1 VCFFVLVINKA
12 SISALVLIQL
22 TCFLNADTTIND
34 FSAQWLLDG
43 NANDSRGNSN
53 GSASNITYEIQS
65 INGIPTTVAKFG
77 QSSGITVAKSS
88 YIDLGTSFSLTAK
101 VKINSWIDSSVNGG
115 YVIVSAGGFT
125 PIAAGATSYGAG
137 ITAWSMDM
145 NMHGSGGEYS
155 YTRSYSAGASLNTD
169 NVPSENLGLDISQ
182 WHQLVWVY
190 DGTNIKNYLDGVA
203 LNSLYSAQ
211 SGFNID
217 PYTDFDVLRIGYDH
231 AGIGVNPSL
240 DGYLSDIRIYKF
252 ALTGAQVAAIPEPST
267 FSLLAIGL
275 GGLAILRRRR

>member
-1 VCFFVLVINKA
+1 MINKA
-12 SISALVLIQL
+12 SIGALVLIWL
-22 TCFLNADTTIND
+22 SCLLNADTTIND

-43 NANDSRGNSN
+43 NTNDSRGNSN
-53 GSASNITYEIQS
+53 GNASNITYEIQT
-65 INGIPTTVAKFG
+65 IDGIPTTVAKFG
-77 QSSGITVAKSS
+77 QNSGIAVAKTS

-125 PIAAGATSYGAG
+125 PIAAGSTSYGAG

-155 YTRSYSAGASLNTD
+155 FTRSYSAGASLNTD
-169 NVPSENLGLDISQ
+169 NVPSENLGLDISK

-190 DGTNIKNYLDGVA
+190 DGSSIKNYLDGVA
-203 LNSLYSAQ
+203 LNSLYSPQ

-240 DGYLSDIRIYKF
+240 DGYLSDIRIYQF
-252 ALTGAQVAAIPEPST
+252 ALTEAQVLAVPEPSAL
-267 FSLLAIGL
+267 SLLAVGL
-275 GGLAILRRRR
+275 GALAMMRRRRS

>member
-1 VCFFVLVINKA
+1 MINKA
-12 SISALVLIQL
+12 SIGALVLIQL
-22 TCFLNADTTIND
+22 SCLLNADTTIND

-53 GSASNITYEIQS
+53 GSASNITYETQT
-65 INGIPTTVAKFG
+65 INGVPSTVAKFG
-77 QSSGITVAKSS
+77 QNSGITVAKSS

-101 VKINSWIDSSVNGG
+101 VKINSWIDSGVNGG
-115 YVIVSAGGFT
+115 YVILSAGGGNS
-125 PIAAGATSYGAG
+125 IAAGETSYGVG
-137 ITAWSMDM
+137 INAWSMDM

-155 YTRSYSAGASLNTD
+155 FTRSYSAGASLNTD
-169 NVPSENLGLDISQ
+169 NVPSENLGLDISK

-190 DGTNIKNYLDGVA
+190 DGSNIKNYLDGVA

-217 PYTDFDVLRIGYDH
+217 PYTDFDVLRIGFDH

-240 DGYLSDIRIYKF
+240 DGYLSDIRIYQF
-252 ALTGAQVAAIPEPST
+252 ALTESQVLAVPEPSAL
-267 FSLLAIGL
+267 SLLAIGL
-275 GGLAILRRRR
+275 SGLAMVRRRRS

>member
-1 VCFFVLVINKA
+1 MIIKA
-12 SISALVLIQL
+12 SFLSALVLIQL
-22 TCFLNADTTIND
+22 SCLLNADTTIND

-53 GSASNITYEIQS
+53 GNASNITYEIQS
-65 INGIPTTVAKFG
+65 INGSPTTVAKFG
-77 QSSGITVAKSS
+77 QNSGITVAKSS

-115 YVIVSAGGFT
+115 YVIISAGGI
-125 PIAAGATSYGAG
+125 PGVSDTSYGAG

-155 YTRSYSAGASLNTD
+155 FARSYSTGASLNTD

-190 DGTNIKNYLDGVA
+190 DGSSIKNYLDGVA
-203 LNSLYSAQ
+203 LNSLYSVQ

-217 PYTDFDVLRIGYDH
+217 PYSDFDVLRIGFDH

-240 DGYLSDIRIYKF
+240 DGYLSDIRIYQF
-252 ALTGAQVAAIPEPST
+252 ALTESQVLAVPEPSAL
-267 FSLLAIGL
+267 SLLAVGL
-275 GGLAILRRRR
+275 GGLAMIRRRRS